1 MPENGSLDSN
11 PTEADHSQA
20 GGVGRRKRA
29 NPILRLGCG
38 ALIGCWFI
46 LLMLPCALFYLAAN
60 GEIRLWHGDVP
71 QPHSHPLLLIS
82 LVSAAESRGLRIENS
97 SIVASGDDET
107 SLCVQTDVR
116 FVLWE
121 SDENGD
127 QDVSYCDCY
136 WRADTAADWRLDR
149 TFGGGCR
156 PTEQGAAG

>member
-1 MPENGSLDSN
+1 MLNKA
-11 PTEADHSQA
+11 EAESRRAKADDI
-20 GGVGRRKRA
+20 GRRKRA

-60 GEIRLWHGDVP
+60 GEIRFWHRDVP

-82 LVSAAESRGLRIENS
+82 LISAADSRGLRIENS
-97 SIVASGDDET
+97 SVVDSGGDET

-121 SDENGD
+121 SDEGGD

-136 WRADTAADWRLDR
+136 QRADAAGDWQLDR

-156 PTEQGAAG
+156 PADQDAAG